1 MDFQKRMVLKQ
12 RFEYVLGFIVLVW
25 VMIVNVAILTR
36 YVFKIAIPWN
46 EELTVLLFNWVIFM
60 GAAMASVTKSH
71 ITITILQDALRGTAK
86 KVVGIIQNLLFI
98 VFIAVVCFQSW
109 KIVFL
114 QARTEQFTAIL
125 NIPVYITTLAMSIGS
140 LLWFIILCTDTY
152 HLIQASPAES
162 EASV

>member
-1 MDFQKRMVLKQ
+1 MDIQKRMVLKQ
-12 RFEYVLGFIVLVW
+12 RFEYVLGFTVLVW

-46 EELTVLLFNWVIFM
+46 EELTVLLFNWIIFI

-71 ITITILQDALRGTAK
+71 ITITILQDALRGTTK
-86 KVVGIIQNLLFI
+86 KIVGIIQNILFI

-140 LLWFIILCTDTY
+140 LLWLFILLTDTY
-152 HLIQASPAES
+152 HLIKARPVES

>member
-1 MDFQKRMVLKQ
+1 MDIQKRMMLKQ

-46 EELTVLLFNWVIFM
+46 EELTILLFNWVIFI

-71 ITITILQDALRGTAK
+71 ITITILQDALHGTAK
-86 KVVGIIQNLLFI
+86 KIISIIQNFF
-98 VFIAVVCFQSW
+98 FIAFISVVCFQSW

-140 LLWFIILCTDTY
+140 MLWLAILLIDTH
-152 HLIQASPAES
+152 HLIEVSPEQS
-162 EASV
+162 EGSV